1 MAISS
6 FFHFENVRA
15 AFRERYLD
23 IRQTIRTATFLPIE
37 RRGRNVRL
45 RAFIYVFFFIFILL
59 LLEQR
64 NLWHGLAV
72 DRRRRRAFPYKANG
86 SRRPWSR
93 PIASFLFS

>member
-45 RAFIYVFFFIFILL
+45 RAFIYVFFL
-59 LLEQR
+59 
-64 NLWHGLAV
+64 
-72 DRRRRRAFPYKANG
+72 
-86 SRRPWSR
+86 
-93 PIASFLFS
+93 FLFCCCWNSEICGMASQSIVVAVVRFLIRQTGRDVLGRGQ